1 MSNIAQIAT
10 NVNALNAL
18 NALNSINSQLSN
30 NELKLATGL
39 NINSAS
45 DNPADW
51 EIGTGLQTTANGLT
65 QALGNVNDAQSLL
78 NVAQGGQQEI
88 LSILETMQT
97 EATQAANGT
106 LGANQLSAIQN
117 EITDQ
122 AKEIDSVVGQT
133 TYNGLNLIDG
143 TFSATLQVGAGTT
156 DTMAVA
162 ISQSFGSASLGVGS
176 LDVTAAGGASA
187 ALVAITAAIASVNA
201 SMGAVG
207 SYGSAL
213 NFTSDLLSTMITNTQ
228 AAQGSIMDANV
239 AEVQMNV
246 STEQILQE
254 TATAAL
260 SQANMDP
267 QALLKL
273 FQ

>member
-10 NVNALNAL
+10 NVNALKAL
-18 NALNSINSQLSN
+18 NALNSINAKLSD

-39 NINSAS
+39 NVNSAA

-65 QALGNVNDAQSLL
+65 QALGNVTDGQSLL
-78 NVAQGGQQEI
+78 GIAMGGQQEVQ
-88 LSILETMQT
+88 SILETMQT

-106 LGANQLSAIQN
+106 LGSSQLSAIQN

-122 AKEIDSVVGQT
+122 ATEIDSVVGQT
-133 TYNGLNLIDG
+133 TYNGLSLIDG
-143 TFSATLQVGAGTT
+143 TFNKTLQIGAATT
-156 DTMAVA
+156 DIMSIA
-162 ISQSFGSASLGVGS
+162 ITQNFGAASLGVSS
-176 LDVTAAGGASA
+176 LDVTTAGGASA
-187 ALVAITAAIASVNA
+187 AVGAITAALASVNA

-260 SQANMDP
+260 SQANTSPD
-267 QALLKL
+267 ALLKL

>member
-1 MSNIAQIAT
+1 MSSIAQIAT
-10 NVNALNAL
+10 NVNALKAL

-39 NINSAS
+39 NINSPA
-45 DNPADW
+45 DNPAGY
-51 EIGTGLQTTANGLT
+51 EIGTGLQSTANGLT
-65 QALGNVNDAQSLL
+65 QALANVNDGQSLL
-78 NVAQGGQQEI
+78 GIAQGGQQEI
-88 LSILETMQT
+88 QSILQTMQT

-106 LGANQLSAIQN
+106 LGSSQLSAIQN

-122 AKEIDSVVGQT
+122 VNEIDSVVAQT

-143 TFSATLQVGAGTT
+143 TFSSSLQVGAATT
-156 DTMAVA
+156 DTTSIA
-162 ISQSFGSASLGVGS
+162 ITQNFGTASLGVSS
-176 LDVTAAGGASA
+176 LDVTAAGGAST
-187 ALVAITAAIASVNA
+187 ALAAIDSAINLVNA

-207 SYGSAL
+207 SYSSAL
-213 NFTSDLLSTMITNTQ
+213 NFTSDLLGTMITNTQ

-239 AEVQMNV
+239 AQVQMNV

-260 SQANMDP
+260 SQANTAPD
-267 QALLKL
+267 ALLKL